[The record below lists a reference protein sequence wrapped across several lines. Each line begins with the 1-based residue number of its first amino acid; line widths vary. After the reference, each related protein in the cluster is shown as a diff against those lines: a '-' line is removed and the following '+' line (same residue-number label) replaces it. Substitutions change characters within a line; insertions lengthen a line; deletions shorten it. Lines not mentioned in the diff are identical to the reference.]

1 MADAESLTAMLS
13 RERWRVSVRCETAV
27 FPGLLR
33 SYPTYVNTSVRYPR
47 RVFFF
52 APPRFAV
59 ERPARSLGRGSLVDY
74 RVRGLRA
81 MFVAVGRA
89 WGGPAVGLLYGS
101 YCTADRFLS
110 FVFFPEAVFS
120 FSPSFPSELF
130 VSTGPFLPENGRH
143 CEGAVGAGVQ
153 PERGACKRVF
163 KTAWSG

>member
-1 MADAESLTAMLS
+1 MASECSL
-13 RERWRVSVRCETAV
+13 RNRC
-27 FPGLLR
+27 FPGPAQIVSHL
-33 SYPTYVNTSVRYPR
+33 YTYCYTTDNLAEFS
-47 RVFFF
+47 FFF

-59 ERPARSLGRGSLVDY
+59 ERPVRSLGRGSLVDY

-89 WGGPAVGLLYGS
+89 WGGSAVGLLYGS

-110 FVFFPEAVFS
+110 FVFFPETVFS

-130 VSTGPFLPENGRH
+130 VPTGPFLPENGRH